1 MPDPTVSD
9 PMARDP
15 MVLPRRPRARAEAQ
29 HAGRW
34 WGRAWLRTCEE
45 LALDPAALRAG
56 RTLARSGRFGAVV
69 AITGM
74 ASTVLD
80 QRSEHPLMVQVKV
93 APLDEPAWATFVIEL
108 SRRSGHLA
116 ALEAGELPDDLVT
129 GADELGVELLPGP
142 AEVETA
148 CECDAWAQP
157 CPHALGLATL
167 LAWSMDTDPYVLLL
181 LRGRTREAL
190 VDAVAEQLDTAG
202 PAAAVEDAA
211 NRAGRILRLV
221 GEAPAGHG
229 LADSAVA
236 AYDEEVSR
244 LL

>member
-1 MPDPTVSD
+1 
-9 PMARDP
+9 
-15 MVLPRRPRARAEAQ
+15 MVLPRRSRLRPGAQ
-29 HAGRW
+29 PTSRW

-45 LALDPAALRAG
+45 LALDPADLRTG
-56 RTLARSGRFGAVV
+56 RGLARSGRFGAVV
-69 AITGM
+69 AIAGM
-74 ASTVLD
+74 ASAVLD
-80 QRSEHPLMVQVKV
+80 QRSDQPLMVQVKV
-93 APLDEPAWATFVIEL
+93 TPLGAPSWATFVTEL

-142 AEVETA
+142 TEVETA

-181 LRGRTREAL
+181 LRGRTRETL
-190 VDAVAEQLDTAG
+190 HDAVAEQLDTAG
-202 PAAAVEDAA
+202 SLAAVDDAA
-211 NRAGRILRLV
+211 NRASRILRLA

-236 AYDEEVSR
+236 AYDEEIAH
-244 LL
+244 LLDPG

>member
-1 MPDPTVSD
+1 
-9 PMARDP
+9 MAPDP
-15 MVLPRRPRARAEAQ
+15 MVLPRRPRARAGAQ

-45 LALDPAALRAG
+45 LALDPADLRAG

-69 AITGM
+69 AIAGM
-74 ASTVLD
+74 ASSVLD

-93 APLDEPAWATFVIEL
+93 AALDDRAWATFVTEL
-108 SRRSGHLA
+108 ARRSGHLA

-148 CECDAWAQP
+148 CECDAWTQP
-157 CPHALGLATL
+157 CQHALGLATL

-190 VDAVAEQLDTAG
+190 LDAVAEQLDTAG

-211 NRAGRILRLV
+211 NRASRILRLA
-221 GEAPAGHG
+221 GDAPAGHG

>member
-1 MPDPTVSD
+1 MP
-9 PMARDP
+9 DP
-15 MVLPRRPRARAEAQ
+15 MVLPRRPRARAGTQ

-45 LALDPAALRAG
+45 LALDPGDLRQG
-56 RTLARSGRFGAVV
+56 RALARSGRFGAVV
-69 AITGM
+69 AIAGM
-74 ASTVLD
+74 ASAVLD
-80 QRSEHPLMVQVKV
+80 PRSEQPLMVQVKV
-93 APLDEPAWATFVIEL
+93 AALDEPSWATFVTEL

-157 CPHALGLATL
+157 CAHALGLATL

-190 VDAVAEQLDTAG
+190 LDGAAERLDSAG
-202 PAAAVEDAA
+202 PSEAVDDAA
-211 NRAGRILRLV
+211 NRASRILRLV
-221 GEAPAGHG
+221 EEAPSGHG

-236 AYDEEVSR
+236 AFDEEVTR

>member
-1 MPDPTVSD
+1 
-9 PMARDP
+9 
-15 MVLPRRPRARAEAQ
+15 
-29 HAGRW
+29 
-34 WGRAWLRTCEE
+34 
-45 LALDPAALRAG
+45 
-56 RTLARSGRFGAVV
+56 
-69 AITGM
+69 
-74 ASTVLD
+74 
-80 QRSEHPLMVQVKV
+80 MVQVKV
-93 APLDEPAWATFVIEL
+93 AALDDRAWATFVTEL
-108 SRRSGHLA
+108 ARRSGHLA

-129 GADELGVELLPGP
+129 CADELGVELLPGP

-148 CECDAWAQP
+148 CECDAWTQP
-157 CPHALGLATL
+157 CQHALGLATL

-190 VDAVAEQLDTAG
+190 LDAVAEQLDTAG

-211 NRAGRILRLV
+211 NRASRILRLA
-221 GEAPAGHG
+221 GDAPAGHG